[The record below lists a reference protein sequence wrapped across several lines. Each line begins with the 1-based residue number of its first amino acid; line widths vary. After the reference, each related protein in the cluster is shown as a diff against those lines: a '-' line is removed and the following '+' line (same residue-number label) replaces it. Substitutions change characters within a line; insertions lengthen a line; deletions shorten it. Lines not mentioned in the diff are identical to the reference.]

1 MATEVDPFLYPIPAQ
16 FQSDPEARKFFEYLV
31 RWNHDMWVRSGAGTD
46 NLSLVSSDSNRKAD
60 TLLYAV
66 LDKVS
71 LGDDITVDTTGFTAD
86 NDNFT
91 ADMAES

>member
-1 MATEVDPFLYPIPAQ
+1 MAIDVGPRLYPIPKKLQ
-16 FQSDPEARKFFEYLV
+16 EDPETRKYFEDLE
-31 RWNHDMWVRSGAGTD
+31 RWAHDMWLRSGAGTD
-46 NLSLVSSDSNRKAD
+46 TISFISSDTNRKAD

-71 LGDDITVDTTGFTAD
+71 LGDNITVDTTGFTAD

>member
-1 MATEVDPFLYPIPAQ
+1 MAKVDPRLEQIPKALQQDSEQRKYFENLERFL
-16 FQSDPEARKFFEYLV
+16 
-31 RWNHDMWVRSGAGTD
+31 HDLWVRSGGATD
-46 NLSLVSSDSNRKAD
+46 TLTLVSSDTNRKAD

-66 LDKVS
+66 LDRVS
-71 LGDDITVDTTGFTAD
+71 LGDSLTVDTTGFTAD